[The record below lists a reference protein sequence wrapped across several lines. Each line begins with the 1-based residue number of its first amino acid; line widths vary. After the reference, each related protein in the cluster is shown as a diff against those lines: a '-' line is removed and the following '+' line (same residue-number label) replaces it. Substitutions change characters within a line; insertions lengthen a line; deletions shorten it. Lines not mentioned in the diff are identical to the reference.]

1 MSTKDFAVCGDL
13 RFPRENP
20 KSDYDIMWS
29 PTFTDRMLISATQ
42 C

>member
-1 MSTKDFAVCGDL
+1 MTTAALAVCGDL
-13 RFPRENP
+13 KFPRENP
-20 KSDYDIMWS
+20 KSDYDILWT

>member
-13 RFPRENP
+13 KLLRENP
-20 KSDYDIMWS
+20 KSDYDIIWT
-29 PTFTDRMLISATQ
+29 PTFIDRMLILATQ